1 MRSPLCRQRPQGASS
16 DLEVRAVFLR
26 PARPSMS
33 VRADDHRHGYR
44 VLFYA
49 HNNTLRAAR
58 KVTELR
64 LNFYLAALRP

>member
-1 MRSPLCRQRPQGASS
+1 MRSPLCGQRPQGVSS

-33 VRADDHRHGYR
+33 VRADDHRYGCR
-44 VLFYA
+44 GVLFYA
-49 HNNTLRAAR
+49 HNNTLRAR